1 METNE
6 NIQEKKNILKKIG
19 IKIPP
24 KIKIIILLIIMVA
37 VFLLGITYSKV
48 SKHEETV
55 LEYGFKDIGELATQ
69 EWYGRIIED
78 STNDR
83 KAFKKI
89 SIPFTKSRIIFS
101 LDVEVKAGIDFS
113 EIEYDI
119 SNSQNK
125 ITITLPKSK
134 IFSYS
139 QVPHTFKTYLD
150 DESWFNNIDSTER
163 HNLEDAVVE
172 KGKKEALDSGL
183 LEKAD
188 KNAKVMIE
196 QMIRTKNKNIKIV
209 WKEK

>member
-172 KGKKEALDSGL
+172 KGKKEALDSGI
-183 LEKAD
+183 LEKSD

>member
-55 LEYGFKDIGELATQ
+55 LEYGFKDIGELSTQ

-172 KGKKEALDSGL
+172 KGKKEALDSGI